1 MSKTIDARG
10 LSCPQP
16 LILATRAMKE
26 PESCEI
32 VVDNAVAREN
42 ILRMLKDRYGL
53 VPAVRGTDRETTI
66 RVER

>member
-26 PESCEI
+26 PEPFEI

-53 VPAVRGTDRETTI
+53 VPAVRGTDRETAI